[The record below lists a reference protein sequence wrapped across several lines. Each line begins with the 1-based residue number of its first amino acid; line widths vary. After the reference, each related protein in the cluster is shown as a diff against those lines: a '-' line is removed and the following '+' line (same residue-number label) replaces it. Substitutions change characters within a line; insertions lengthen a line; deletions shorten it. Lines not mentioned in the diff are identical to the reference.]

1 MTGAVVYPRD
11 IMIFRD
17 TDIQIWKIEGGGRFK
32 YFLFDKDE
40 VLTFSK
46 QVNKKTYFSKMNFSG
61 EPIKLHFTNFSQLL
75 IHTFPVTAFWAAA
88 ESSQ

>member
-1 MTGAVVYPRD
+1 
-11 IMIFRD
+11 MIFRD